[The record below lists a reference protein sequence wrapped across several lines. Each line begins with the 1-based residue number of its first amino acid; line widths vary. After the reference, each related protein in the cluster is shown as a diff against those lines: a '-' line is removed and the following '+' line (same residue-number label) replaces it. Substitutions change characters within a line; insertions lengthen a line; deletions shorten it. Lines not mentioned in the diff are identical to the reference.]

1 MPPRAAGT
9 ILGVE
14 DYVVN
19 AAALK
24 VIGSREPGLARADN
38 NDVGTGRIHSPM
50 IVAGRLPALVL
61 AHGDGRTTMTTSK
74 GHAARLA
81 QALSVVLDTEE
92 LPLRL
97 RAWDGSEAGPE
108 GAPVLEFRSRRALR
122 RILWSPG
129 QLGLSRAY
137 VAGDIDSPG
146 DIFAA
151 FTALSSAG
159 KFAEPGPFRRL
170 TAREMWTLLRTAV
183 RLGALGPNPAL
194 PPEEAKVVKK
204 GRLHSRRR
212 DSAAISHH
220 YDVGNDFYALV
231 LGPSMVYSCAV
242 WPDGSYGTES
252 PESGNRLSA
261 GLDEAQ
267 EAKLDLVCRK
277 LGLRPG
283 MRVLDV
289 GCGWGSFALHA
300 AGKYGATVVGI
311 TLSTEQANLARKRAA
326 EAGLTERVDIR
337 VQDYRDIGDGP
348 FDAISSIG
356 MSEHVGREQTP
367 AYAAALFSLL
377 RPGGRLLN
385 HAISWN
391 AGPTRPDPDS
401 FIPRYVFPDGEM
413 ISLGEMVAA
422 LEGTGFEVLDVEALR
437 RHYALTLRAWVSR
450 LEANWDHAV
459 KLATLGRARVWRL
472 YMASSALGFEGGLTG
487 VNQVLVQRPGGDEP
501 PLRRTAWL

>member
-1 MPPRAAGT
+1 
-9 ILGVE
+9 
-14 DYVVN
+14 
-19 AAALK
+19 
-24 VIGSREPGLARADN
+24 
-38 NDVGTGRIHSPM
+38 
-50 IVAGRLPALVL
+50 
-61 AHGDGRTTMTTSK
+61 MTTNT

-81 QALSVVLDTEE
+81 KALAVVLGTDVI
-92 LPLRL
+92 PLRL

-122 RILWSPG
+122 WILWSPD

-151 FTALSSAG
+151 FAALSSAG
-159 KFAEPGPFRRL
+159 KFAEPGPFQAP
-170 TAREMWTLLRTAV
+170 TAGEIWTLLRTAV
-183 RLGALGPNPAL
+183 RLGALGPNPKP
-194 PPEEAKVVKK
+194 PPEEARVARK
-204 GRLHSRRR
+204 GPLHSRRR

-231 LGPSMVYSCAV
+231 LGQSMVYSCAV
-242 WPDGSYGTES
+242 WPEGS
-252 PESGNRLSA
+252 SGKDSTDSGRRLAA
-261 GLDEAQ
+261 GLDDAQ

-283 MRVLDV
+283 MRVLEV

-300 AGKYGATVVGI
+300 AGKYGATVVGV
-311 TLSTEQANLARKRAA
+311 TLSSEQANLARKRAA
-326 EAGLTERVDIR
+326 EAGLTDRVDIR
-337 VQDYRDIGDGP
+337 VQDYRDVQDGP

-367 AYAAALFSLL
+367 AYAAALFNLL

-413 ISLGEMVAA
+413 IGLGEMVTA
-422 LEGTGFEVLDVEALR
+422 LEAAGFEILDVEALR

-450 LEANWDHAV
+450 LEANWDQAV
-459 KLATLGRARVWRL
+459 KLASVGRARVWRL
-472 YMASSALGFEGGLTG
+472 YMASSALGFERGLTG
-487 VNQVLVQRPGGDEP
+487 VNQVLVQRPGGDEA
-501 PLRRTAWL
+501 PLRRTGWL

>member
-1 MPPRAAGT
+1 MRR
-9 ILGVE
+9 
-14 DYVVN
+14 DHS
-19 AAALK
+19 AAAQ
-24 VIGSREPGLARADN
+24 LARALGI
-38 NDVGTGRIHSPM
+38 VLGTDQI
-50 IVAGRLPALVL
+50 
-61 AHGDGRTTMTTSK
+61 
-74 GHAARLA
+74 
-81 QALSVVLDTEE
+81 
-92 LPLRL
+92 PLRL
-97 RAWDGSEAGPE
+97 RAWDGSEAGPD

-137 VAGDIDSPG
+137 VAGEIDAPG
-146 DIFAA
+146 DVFEA
-151 FTALSSAG
+151 FSALSSVG
-159 KFAEPGPFRRL
+159 KFTEPGPFRPPTPAEL
-170 TAREMWTLLRTAV
+170 WSLVRTAI
-183 RLGALGPNPAL
+183 RLGAVGPNPAP
-194 PPEEAKVVKK
+194 PPEEARIQRK

-242 WPDGSYGTES
+242 WPGDTEVTRG
-252 PESGNRLSA
+252 PAAGARLVE
-261 GLDEAQ
+261 GLDAAQ

-277 LGLRPG
+277 LELKPG

-300 AGKYGATVVGI
+300 AGKYGATVVGV
-311 TLSTEQANLARKRAA
+311 TLSAEQAVLARKRAA
-326 EAGLTERVDIR
+326 DAGLTDKVDIR
-337 VQDYRDIGDGP
+337 VQDYRDIPDGP

-367 AYAAALFSLL
+367 GYTAALFALL

-391 AGPTRPDPDS
+391 AGLTKPDPDS

-413 ISLGEMVAA
+413 ISLGEMVTA
-422 LEGTGFEVLDVEALR
+422 LESAGFEVLDVEALR
-437 RHYALTLRAWVSR
+437 RHYALTLRAWVRR
-450 LEANWDHAV
+450 LEQNWDQAAA
-459 KLATLGRARVWRL
+459 LAGLGRARVWRL
-472 YMASSALGFEGGLTG
+472 YMASSALGFENNLTG
-487 VNQVLVQRPGGDEP
+487 VNQVLVQRPGGEEP

>member
-1 MPPRAAGT
+1 MT
-9 ILGVE
+9 T
-14 DYVVN
+14 
-19 AAALK
+19 
-24 VIGSREPGLARADN
+24 
-38 NDVGTGRIHSPM
+38 GTGN
-50 IVAGRLPALVL
+50 
-61 AHGDGRTTMTTSK
+61 
-74 GHAARLA
+74 AARLA
-81 QALSVVLDTEE
+81 KALAVVLGTEDI
-92 LPLRL
+92 PLRL
-97 RAWDGSEAGPE
+97 HAWDGSQAGPA
-108 GAPVLEFRSRRALR
+108 GAPVLQFRSRRALR

-137 VAGDIDSPG
+137 VAGEIDSPG

-151 FTALSSAG
+151 FAALSSAG
-159 KFAEPGPFRRL
+159 KFAEPGPFRPL
-170 TAREMWTLLRTAV
+170 TAGELWTLLRTAV
-183 RLGALGPNPAL
+183 RLGALGPNPAP
-194 PPEEAKVVKK
+194 PPEEAKVARK

-231 LGPSMVYSCAV
+231 LGQSMVYSCAV
-242 WPDGSYGTES
+242 WPEGSYDQAQADAGG
-252 PESGNRLSA
+252 PLAA
-261 GLDEAQ
+261 GLDAAQ

-300 AGKYGATVVGI
+300 AGKYGASVVGV
-311 TLSTEQANLARKRAA
+311 TLSTEQAILARKRAA
-326 EAGLTERVDIR
+326 DAGLTERVDIR
-337 VQDYRDIGDGP
+337 VEDYRDVRDSP

-367 AYAAALFSLL
+367 GYAAALFGLL

-391 AGPTRPDPDS
+391 AGPTKPDPDS

-413 ISLGEMVAA
+413 ISLGEMVSA
-422 LEGTGFEVLDVEALR
+422 LEAAGFEVLDVEALR

-450 LEANWDHAV
+450 LEANWDQAA
-459 KLATLGRARVWRL
+459 KLSGLGRARVWRL

-501 PLRRTAWL
+501 PLRRAAWL